1 MNIKIEII
9 NLLKEM
15 ENGKYSNILLNNF
28 FKKNNFNYK
37 EKSFVSEVF
46 YGVIRN
52 DIFIDYI
59 ISKFTQKIKKKEL
72 YYLLKISIYQGIYMD
87 SDEKGVVW
95 EAAEITKA
103 KYGNKLTGFVNGVL
117 RNIFRNYKD
126 IMEEL
131 KKNEKYDILLSY
143 PKWVIENFKEKYKN
157 EYIDALK
164 SYKEIPNI
172 SFRVNTLKYKKE
184 DFETY
189 LKENNIDILKNIENI
204 YYVNSGKIL
213 DSDIFKDGKV
223 FVQDGSSY
231 LAAMI
236 LDAKENESVLDV
248 CAAPG
253 TKTIVI
259 AENMNNK
266 GNIKAC
272 DIYEHKLKLI
282 KDNAEKAGV
291 NIVETLLLN
300 ALELKNT
307 NYEFDKMIV
316 DVPCS
321 GFGVIRKKP
330 ETLYNKKI
338 DDIKNISKLQ
348 YDILESAASR
358 LKIGGTLVYSTC
370 TIFDI
375 ENKENIKK
383 FLENNINFKSESINF
398 SYNINYEKDE
408 YGGIQINYKEKY
420 LDGFYFIKLK
430 RVG

>member
-72 YYLLKISIYQGIYMD
+72 YYLLKISVYQGIYMD

-131 KKNEKYDILLSY
+131 KKNEKYDILFSY

-172 SFRVNTLKYKKE
+172 SFRVNTLKYTKE
-184 DFETY
+184 DFEIY

-213 DSDIFKDGKV
+213 ESDIFKEGKV

-236 LDAKENESVLDV
+236 LEAKENESVLDV

-291 NIVETLLLN
+291 NIIEPLLLD
-300 ALELKNT
+300 ALELKNK
-307 NYEFDKMIV
+307 NYEFDKIIA

-330 ETLYNKKI
+330 ESLYNKKI
-338 DDIKNISKLQ
+338 EDIKNISKLQ

-383 FLENNINFKSESINF
+383 FLENNTNFKSESIDF